1 VYVTVGKTV
10 TDCFSIARKLQIV
23 KIMEMKFEVLAC
35 VRIMITVF
43 FDGMVL
49 SSLVH
54 GCQHYLMTSS

>member
-10 TDCFSIARKLQIV
+10 TDYCSIARKFQIV
-23 KIMEMKFEVLAC
+23 KIMEMEFVVPAC
-35 VRIMITVF
+35 VRIKITVF

-54 GCQHYLMTSS
+54 GCQPFGKIW